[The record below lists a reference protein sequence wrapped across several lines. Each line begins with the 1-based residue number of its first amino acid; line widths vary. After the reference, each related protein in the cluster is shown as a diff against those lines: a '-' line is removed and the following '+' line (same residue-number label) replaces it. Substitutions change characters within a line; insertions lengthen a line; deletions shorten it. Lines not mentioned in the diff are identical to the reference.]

1 MNKLLTTF
9 MNSGYLPFV
18 SATVLH
24 PYEIAITK
32 LRCKRTFIRIRL
44 LIHSYK
50 VSLLLDNEFQD
61 QLFCI
66 TLKFIINLT
75 PKCFPTR
82 HLLALLFIR
91 LSPNHLNKVFGNFL
105 KNFFDFYIFTTHIW
119 CVTVCVTSVPST
131 MNSKS
136 INSKFAVY

>member
-1 MNKLLTTF
+1 

-50 VSLLLDNEFQD
+50 VSLLLDNEF
-61 QLFCI
+61 
-66 TLKFIINLT
+66 
-75 PKCFPTR
+75 
-82 HLLALLFIR
+82 
-91 LSPNHLNKVFGNFL
+91 
-105 KNFFDFYIFTTHIW
+105 
-119 CVTVCVTSVPST
+119 
-131 MNSKS
+131 
-136 INSKFAVY
+136 